1 MTEMTGFRPRGG
13 FLMLLTWIIPSSC
26 VADPDGAEL
35 YRKQCAVCHDHPT
48 ESRAPAASALK
59 MMSAANVISA
69 LETGLMKEQGAP
81 LSSSEKRSLAEFLT
95 GKSSPPAAVAAICTN
110 PTADFSPGDSDWN
123 GWGAGLDNARF
134 QSTAR
139 AGIEADQL
147 PRLKLKWVFAYPDTF
162 TANGQPSIVGGRV
175 FVASANRKIY
185 SLDARTGCQY
195 WSFETEAPVRTA
207 ITVVNVTRER
217 PTAFFGDRRG
227 SVYALDARNGELLW
241 KTKALNQP
249 RSGITGAP
257 IYHDQR
263 LFVPVTSGEEGAAN
277 DLTYECCT
285 ARGAVVAL
293 DSGGKKMWQAFSIP
307 EEAHVTGK
315 NAAGT
320 PLWGPSGASIW
331 SAPTIDVERGVLYAS
346 TGDNFTHPDSKTSDA
361 VLAFDLKTGKMLWS
375 RQLLEGDVFSTAC
388 IATSKAGCPDNPGPD
403 YDFGSSPI
411 LIKLSSGKR
420 LLVIGQKSGIV
431 HALDPDKKGAIVWQ
445 TRVGRGGILG
455 GVQWGS
461 ASDGENVYVAVSDV
475 AFTEFGI
482 ERGKARIF
490 DPKIGGGMFALNAMT
505 GKKVWETPAP
515 SICGTRPNCSPAQS
529 AAVSAMPGAVFSGS
543 LDGHL
548 RAYSTRDGTIVWD
561 FDTRREFKA
570 INGVG
575 AGGSIDGPG
584 PVISGG
590 MVLVNSGY
598 GTWGGQP
605 GNVLLAF
612 SIDGK

>member
-1 MTEMTGFRPRGG
+1 MIGFTERARC
-13 FLMLLTWIIPSSC
+13 LVLVAWIAPVIFA
-26 VADPDGAEL
+26 ADPDGAAL
-35 YRKQCAVCHDHPT
+35 YREKCAVCHDAPSQ
-48 ESRAPAASALK
+48 SRAPAASALRV
-59 MMSAANVISA
+59 MSAENVVSA
-69 LETGLMKEQGAP
+69 LETGLMKEQGAT
-81 LSSSEKRSLAEFLT
+81 LSLPEKRALAAFLT
-95 GKSSPPAAVAAICTN
+95 TKASASAPISSLCAN
-110 PTADFSPGDSDWN
+110 PKTPFSPGESDWN

-134 QSTAR
+134 QSAAR
-139 AGIEADQL
+139 AGMTADQV
-147 PRLKLKWVFAYPDTF
+147 PRLKLKWAFAYPNTF

-175 FVASANRKIY
+175 FVASANRNIY

-195 WSFETEAPVRTA
+195 WSFESEAPVRTA
-207 ITVVNVTRER
+207 ITVVSVKGER
-217 PTAFFGDRRG
+217 PKAFFGDRRG
-227 SVYALDARNGELLW
+227 SVYALDASNGELLW

-249 RSGITGAP
+249 RAGITGAP
-257 IYHDQR
+257 AYHDQR

-277 DLTYECCT
+277 DLKYECCT

-293 DSGGKKMWQAFSIP
+293 DLAGNKLWHTFSIP

-320 PLWGPSGASIW
+320 PVWGPSGASIW
-331 SAPTIDVERGVLYAS
+331 SAPTVDLERGVVYAS

-388 IATSKAGCPDNPGPD
+388 IATSKAGCPENPGPD

-431 HALDPDKKGAIVWQ
+431 HALDPDKKGEVVWQ
-445 TRVGRGGILG
+445 TRVGRGSILG

-461 ASDGENVYVAVSDV
+461 ASDGKNVYVAVSDV

-490 DPKIGGGMFALNAMT
+490 DPKIGGGMFALDAAT
-505 GKKVWETPAP
+505 GQKVWSTAPPA
-515 SICGTRPNCSPAQS
+515 ICGDRPNCSPAQS
-529 AAVSAMPGAVFSGS
+529 AAVSAIPGAAFSGS

-548 RAYSTRDGTIVWD
+548 RAYSTRDGKIIWD
-561 FDTRREFKA
+561 FDTRREFTA
-570 INGVG
+570 VNGTG
-575 AGGSIDGPG
+575 SGGSMDGPG
-584 PVISGG
+584 PAIAGG
-590 MVLVNSGY
+590 MLFVNSGY

-605 GNVLLAF
+605 GNILLAF